1 MRKVNPERRN
11 IMYLTAFDNTT
22 VAPNSEWKKFINIE
36 ISHYLQR
43 PGKET
48 ALRNVLSIYEK
59 FC

>member
-1 MRKVNPERRN
+1 
-11 IMYLTAFDNTT
+11 MYLTAFDNTT
-22 VAPNSEWKKFINIE
+22 VAPNSEWKKFINIQ